1 MWKYATSIVG
11 GIVIGVVIE
20 KIIQYI
26 KFNQKVKYS
35 KVLED
40 CFGEPMFT
48 NSFGI
53 ADVRDWSEARQELLK
68 TNHKIV
74 VMKAIP
80 EQINGLVKGL
90 EIRKGLENYLIMAV
104 VNEATRDVVESMLI
118 KYEMLDD
125 ALEKQLDKGKGAMVI
140 EG

>member
-1 MWKYATSIVG
+1 MWKYASSLVC
-11 GIVIGVVIE
+11 GIAIGVIIDR
-20 KIIQYI
+20 IIQCI
-26 KFNQKVKYS
+26 KENQKLKYT

-53 ADVRDWSEARQELLK
+53 SDVRDWSKAREELLNA
-68 TNHKIV
+68 NHKIV

-80 EQINGLVKGL
+80 EQINKFIKGI
-90 EIRKGLENYLIMAV
+90 EIGRRLENYLIMAV
-104 VNEATRDVVESMLI
+104 VNETSKDIVESMLI
-118 KYEMLDD
+118 KYEMLDN